1 MIKSKT
7 ISSSLERGLIGSL
20 FLVLGIFFLFIK
32 KESVWNGKKWE
43 EKSALRQFSTTCIHA
58 PEKYQSSKRIWWK
71 YLCILMKNTWRNVRA
86 KKLPRIV
93 FCLSA
98 RQSHTGGRQPIS
110 ALGGEEAFSDQLFS
124 WYLLKCCHP
133 KHCHPTHYCSKC
145 CHPRCIWSYCPRQ
158 I

>member
-1 MIKSKT
+1 
-7 ISSSLERGLIGSL
+7 
-20 FLVLGIFFLFIK
+20 
-32 KESVWNGKKWE
+32 
-43 EKSALRQFSTTCIHA
+43 
-58 PEKYQSSKRIWWK
+58 
-71 YLCILMKNTWRNVRA
+71 MKNTWRNVRA

-133 KHCHPTHYCSKC
+133 KHCHPRHYCSKC
-145 CHPRCIWSYCPRQ
+145 CHPRCIWSYVILSHAYLVIPVIVILCIVVTDIEQDSMTCRYCQQVKDSKSPMLMYPLFWYRIPTTVSTHCAQKGRQ
-158 I
+158 SSSAIQQK